1 MSAEDAKSIGT
12 TLETLKSQHNE
23 LKATT
28 HGISDDIVNIKK
40 DITTIIQVAKRLDTG
55 LLGDADLNQEGL
67 FMQVKNQSIKHENL
81 VARVTIIENLAIT
94 QDTLTKYKKGLFG
107 VIFVNAGVA
116 ILWIIEKVLT
126 YMHLN

>member
-12 TLETLKSQHNE
+12 TLETLKSQHSE

-40 DITTIIQVAKRLDTG
+40 DISTIIQVAKRLDTG

-67 FMQVKNQSIKHENL
+67 FMQVKNQKIMHENL

-126 YMHLN
+126 YMHIN

>member
-1 MSAEDAKSIGT
+1 MSAEDAKTIST

-40 DITTIIQVAKRLDTG
+40 DITTIIQVAKRLDSG

-81 VARVTIIENLAIT
+81 VARVTIIENLKSTEDA
-94 QDTLTKYKKGLFG
+94 LSKYKKALFS
-107 VIFVNAGVA
+107 VIFGTLGAALIWVVEKILTFVHVN
-116 ILWIIEKVLT
+116 
-126 YMHLN
+126 